1 MKEVAAMK
9 VNNAKLITR
18 YSRAGIQA
26 FVRGAARAGG
36 HCCLVKSTFEE
47 AGGPREAAALAV
59 PVYAAHNLFLAGPL
73 APDAGERFGDD
84 AEKVYRVPATFID
97 AALRR
102 NPEGQSVELYVGE
115 READVV
121 GIGFDGAPPEW
132 EQVRV
137 GAPDALLPGR
147 EPQETDLRGEFG
159 EGYLEKHLVTGYLP
173 AAMRLFLDVADQT
186 GYRDDILVRGRPAR
200 FPVAEEDARPSLV
213 ASVPAGKE
221 SEIGLTAEYVGR
233 APKSWALNHIEIL
246 RLPRDIVERVATH
259 SAGSGVRMILGSS
272 EGAYCRIES
281 PERKYQKCLGSLPR
295 FPQSLHL
302 PEPRGAGSSRSR
314 DERKRSP
321 GPLPADGRIAPA
333 DGGGAVTPILPP
345 ADKLQE

>member
-1 MKEVAAMK
+1 MK

-18 YSRAGIQA
+18 YSRAAIQA
-26 FVRGAARAGG
+26 FARGVALAGAEDG
-36 HCCLVKSTFEE
+36 CHLTKGTFEE
-47 AGGPREAAALAV
+47 AGGPREAAALVV
-59 PVYAAHNLFLAGPL
+59 PVYGPHNLFLAGPL

-84 AEKVYRVPATFID
+84 AGEGYGIALSFID

-200 FPVAEEDARPSLV
+200 FPVAEEDARPSLI

-259 SAGSGVRMILGSS
+259 SAGSRVRMVLGSS
-272 EGAYCRIES
+272 EGAYCRIEF
-281 PERKYQKCLGSLPR
+281 PEGKYQKCLGSLPR
-295 FPQSLHL
+295 FPHSFPL
-302 PEPRGAGSSRSR
+302 PGRRGTGGNRNR
-314 DERKRSP
+314 DERIRSSR
-321 GPLPADGRIAPA
+321 PLSAGRRAAPA
-333 DGGGAVTPILPP
+333 DDEGTIGP
-345 ADKLQE
+345 ARSPTDESQE

>member
-1 MKEVAAMK
+1 MK

-26 FVRGAARAGG
+26 FARGAALAGAEDG
-36 HCCLVKSTFEE
+36 CYLMKSTFKE
-47 AGGPREAAALAV
+47 AGGPREAAVLTAPLCG
-59 PVYAAHNLFLAGPL
+59 PHTLFLAGPL
-73 APDAGERFGDD
+73 APDAGERFG
-84 AEKVYRVPATFID
+84 ASSGKVYRFPARVLD
-97 AALRR
+97 AALRE
-102 NPEGQSVELYVGE
+102 NPEGRSVELYVGE
-115 READVV
+115 READVL

-132 EQVRV
+132 EQVRL
-137 GAPDALLPGR
+137 GTPDALFPER

-159 EGYLEKHLVTGYLP
+159 ERYLEKHLVTRYLP

-186 GYRDDILVRGRPAR
+186 GYRDDILVRGRPAW
-200 FPVAEEDARPSLV
+200 FPVAEEDARPSLI

-314 DERKRSP
+314 DGRKRSP
-321 GPLPADGRIAPA
+321 GPLPADRRIAPA
-333 DGGGAVTPILPP
+333 DDGGAVTPILPP
-345 ADKLQE
+345 ADKFQE